1 MFARDRQHAALR
13 RASPSERRGRLRASR
28 CILARMT
35 ARICAFILLLTASPL
50 ASAYAARTAP
60 PATGPLAEAKKLLNE
75 RGQQAAIDHA
85 TAAFARADLSRAER
99 FELALFASTTFAS
112 MYRLFPD
119 DPPGDPIYLCKALAM
134 LDAAA
139 ELAAEPKELE
149 RHRKHHDARQR
160 VLERDHPDYRC
171 ETPATAGSQDGLM
184 PVPTLPRT
192 KPPPAGSP
200 RTSSPPTDTAVRSS
214 PQTLRL
220 RRRALALTAIGGTA
234 LGLGVAS
241 LAAMGG
247 ALALR
252 RDLHDEIAGLGA
264 ATVSPQ
270 EAAAMQRL
278 AGSFRTAERVALATG
293 VVGTV
298 MLLTGV
304 TMVARGS
311 VLTGR
316 LRVTPDL
323 SPARALLTVSGQF

>member
-1 MFARDRQHAALR
+1 MFARERQHDALR
-13 RASPSERRGRLRASR
+13 RAPPSERRERQRASG
-28 CILARMT
+28 CILARM
-35 ARICAFILLLTASPL
+35 AAWVCALILLT
-50 ASAYAARTAP
+50 SADAGRAAPRE
-60 PATGPLAEAKKLLNE
+60 TGPLAEAKKVLNE

-85 TAAFARADLSRAER
+85 TAAFARADLPRAER

-119 DPPGDPIYLCKALAM
+119 DPPGDPIHLCKALAI

-139 ELAAEPKELE
+139 ELADEPKELE
-149 RHRKHHDARQR
+149 RHRKHRDARQR
-160 VLERDHPDYRC
+160 TLERDHPDYRC
-171 ETPATAGSQDGLM
+171 EPTAPAGLQDGLM
-184 PVPTLPRT
+184 PVPTSPRT
-192 KPPPAGSP
+192 TPPPARPP
-200 RTSSPPTDTAVRSS
+200 RTTPPPTDTAVRSS
-214 PQTLRL
+214 PQMLRQ
-220 RRRALALTAIGGTA
+220 RRHALALTAIGGTS

-252 RDLHDEIAGLGA
+252 RQLHDEIAGLGA
-264 ATVSPQ
+264 ETVSPQ

-293 VVGTV
+293 VVGSV
-298 MLLTGV
+298 IFITGV

-311 VLTGR
+311 VLSGR